1 MPRALKAGAIRVE
14 GLTELNKALR
24 AIGPEARTQLK
35 EASKR
40 IADFVAAD
48 ARSHAQARG
57 GVAAKVAPS
66 IKPRAGLAG
75 SAGVAFGGAAYP
87 FAGGAEFGSQRFHQ
101 FDSWT
106 GNGPS
111 AGYFLYPAIRQDAE
125 RIVTEFTQSLD
136 ELIRR
141 VGLA

>member
-1 MPRALKAGAIRVE
+1 MPKPLKAGAIRVE
-14 GLTELNKALR
+14 GLRELNKALI

-48 ARSHAQARG
+48 ARTHAVGRG

-66 IKPRAGLAG
+66 IKARGSVAG

-87 FAGGAEFGSQRFHQ
+87 FAGGAEFGSQRFKQ

-111 AGYFLYPAIRQDAE
+111 AGYFLYPAIRQDAD
-125 RIVTEFTQSLD
+125 RIVTEFTESLD
-136 ELIRR
+136 ELVRR